1 MNARTRSDMIEV
13 AYTPIGDA
21 RTRLRFE
28 PVESVTR
35 WRCMKPGGIRP
46 SESGGRS
53 APSRFGTSRLTSAVT
68 RLHWQNLTPVSP
80 PLCRNCGG
88 SEIPFD
94 GVGFEVFVSI
104 DTHDGID
111 FIPSFPIFV

>member
-68 RLHWQNLTPVSP
+68 RLHLHWQNLTPFL
-80 PLCRNCGG
+80 PLCAGTV
-88 SEIPFD
+88 
-94 GVGFEVFVSI
+94 GVQKFRLTVLVLKSLY
-104 DTHDGID
+104 
-111 FIPSFPIFV
+111 PSTPTTA